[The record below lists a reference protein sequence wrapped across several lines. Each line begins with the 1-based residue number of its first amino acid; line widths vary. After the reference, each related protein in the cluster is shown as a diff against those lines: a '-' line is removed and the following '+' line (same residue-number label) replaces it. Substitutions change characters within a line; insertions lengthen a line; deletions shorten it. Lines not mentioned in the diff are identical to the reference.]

1 MNPKDEIR
9 NYILK
14 EFFPGEDPRKF
25 QDDTDL
31 LERGTLDSFAI
42 LQLMTYIEETYQ
54 IEVGFDEII
63 AENIRS
69 VKLLADFVK
78 RKIGNSCKR

>member
-1 MNPKDEIR
+1 MNPENEIR

-14 EFFPGEDPRKF
+14 NFLPGEDSIKF
-25 QDDTDL
+25 QDDADL
-31 LERGTLDSFAI
+31 LEKGILDSFAI
-42 LQLMTYIEETYQ
+42 LQLVTHIEETYK
-54 IEVGFDEII
+54 IEVGFDEIV

-78 RKIGNSCKR
+78 CKLGNL

>member
-1 MNPKDEIR
+1 MNPENEIR
-9 NYILK
+9 NYILN
-14 EFFPGEDPRKF
+14 FFSPGEDSIKF

-31 LERGTLDSFAI
+31 LEKGILDSFAI
-42 LQLMTYIEETYQ
+42 LQLVTHIEETYQ
-54 IEVGFDEII
+54 IEVGFDEIV

-78 RKIGNSCKR
+78 RKLGNL